1 MAPTS
6 LVEVKSR
13 WLAGKS
19 PQQPP
24 PRLGE
29 SGRCRKTPV
38 EMPLIGVGV
47 PTALCATNSSCSWLD
62 GLDHSRPLVRHRK
75 PMPQSLN
82 AASASLPKSFMPIT
96 FPVPATCAQGH
107 HSFQSA
113 SRCSTRRR
121 FQPFIRSLRRAWASS
136 SDLNTRWT
144 VTKLCSEKKKK
155 DGLI

>member
-96 FPVPATCAQGH
+96 FPVPATCAQGR
-107 HSFQSA
+107 HSFRSA
-113 SRCSTRRR
+113 SRCSTRAR

-136 SDLNTRWT
+136 RDLNTRWT
-144 VTKLCSEKKKK
+144 VTKLCSEKKGPKTA
-155 DGLI
+155 